1 MAKKVKFT
9 GRVLMIGYGSVG
21 HCTMPL
27 IARHLDMPLSR
38 VAVVEADDHSE
49 EIAPYVAEGV
59 TYEIKEI
66 TRRNFKQVLAKYV
79 GRGDLVLNLSVNVSS
94 HEVLEWCQKHGALYL
109 DTCIEPWPGY
119 YDNPKISAHERS
131 NYHLR
136 YSVKEAAKKW
146 PQGSPS
152 AVLTM
157 GANPGLISHFVKAGI
172 LEIARGTN
180 PKARKPATREGWA
193 RLAMDIGLKVIH
205 VAERDTQ
212 VANIPKRMGEFV
224 NTWSIHG
231 FVSEGL
237 QPAELG
243 WGTHEKRLPLDAN
256 EHPVG
261 PKCAIYLNQPGCVT
275 QVRSWTPLNGQ
286 MIGFCITHGESI
298 TLSDYLTVF
307 NGERPIYRP
316 TVHYA
321 YHPCDDA
328 VMSVRELQMH
338 GFKMQTKVRLMGEEI
353 VYGMDELGALL
364 MGDFG
369 ALWYG
374 SQLTIEEARE
384 ILGPR
389 FNATSL
395 QIAAP
400 VIAGAIWMIENP
412 KQGLLEPED
421 LDHDFVLDICR
432 PYLGKVVAARG
443 DWTPLK
449 GRAVLFPEPD
459 LDWTDPWQFQNFRVT

>member
-1 MAKKVKFT
+1 MAKNIKFN
-9 GRVLMIGYGSVG
+9 GRILMIGFGSVG

-27 IARHLDMPLSR
+27 IARHFDMPLAR
-38 VAVVEADDHSE
+38 VAVVEMDDHGE
-49 EIAPYVAEGV
+49 EIAPYVAKGV

-66 TRRNFKQVLAKYV
+66 TRRNFKQVLAKYA
-79 GRGDLVLNLSVNVSS
+79 GPGDLVLNLSVSVSS
-94 HEVLEWCQKHGALYL
+94 HEVLEWCHKHGALYL

-119 YDNPKISAHERS
+119 YDNPKIPAHQRS
-131 NYHLR
+131 NYYLR
-136 YSVKEAAKKW
+136 YEAKEMAKKW
-146 PQGSPS
+146 PKGSPS
-152 AVLTM
+152 AILTM
-157 GANPGLISHFVKAGI
+157 GANPGIISHFVKAGI
-172 LEIARGTN
+172 LEVARDRN
-180 PKARKPATREGWA
+180 PKTRKPATREAWA
-193 RLAMDIGLKVIH
+193 RLAMNSGLKVIH

-212 VANIPKRMGEFV
+212 IANIPKRMNEFV

-261 PKCAIYLNQPGCVT
+261 PKCAIYLSQPGCVT
-275 QVRSWTPLNGQ
+275 QVRSWTPLHGE

-307 NGERPIYRP
+307 DGERPIYRP

-328 VMSVRELQMH
+328 VLSVRELQMH
-338 GFKMQTKVRLMGEEI
+338 GFKMQSKIRLMGEEI

-374 SQLTIEEARE
+374 SQLTIEEARAL
-384 ILGPR
+384 LGPQ
-389 FNATSL
+389 FNATSI

-400 VIAGAIWMIENP
+400 VMAGAMWMIEHP
-412 KQGLLEPED
+412 QQGLLEPED
-421 LDHDFVLDICR
+421 LDHDFVLEVCR
-432 PYLGKVVAARG
+432 PFLGKVVAARS

-449 GRAVLFPEPD
+449 GRAVLFPEPG
-459 LDWTDPWQFQNFRVT
+459 LDRTDPWQFQNFRVT